1 MLFKIWTLS
10 FSYATL
16 LKQRLFDGL
25 L

>member
-1 MLFKIWTLS
+1 VLFKIWTLS

>member
-1 MLFKIWTLS
+1 VLFKIWTLS
-10 FSYATL
+10 FCYATL